1 MKVNKKG
8 RYLNFGGPVGD
19 PKKESTGYARL
30 DARLARLA
38 EEQASDTSNY
48 TMSSADRI
56 QRQRMMETGGES
68 DPDRAVSP
76 AGAQGYWQI
85 MPTTRMDLENRGLVP
100 KGMDPFNREHS
111 RMMRDAKINAL
122 SKLQFIA
129 NPPQQIP
136 EVNRL
141 ARIYAS
147 YNHGEG
153 NTRKALERAKAEGVN
168 IYDDPR
174 LWLPYLPSETQKYV
188 KAILFD

>member
-8 RYLNFGGPVGD
+8 RYLQFGGPVGD
-19 PKKESTGYARL
+19 PKKESTGYAKL

-48 TMSSADRI
+48 MMDSAERI
-56 QRQRMMETGGES
+56 RRQRMMETGGEK

-85 MPTTRMDLENRGLVP
+85 MPTTRTDLEDRGLVP

-122 SKLQFIA
+122 SRLQFID
-129 NPPQQIP
+129 NPPKKIP

-174 LWLPYLPSETQKYV
+174 LWLSYLPSETQKYV

>member
-1 MKVNKKG
+1 
-8 RYLNFGGPVGD
+8 
-19 PKKESTGYARL
+19 
-30 DARLARLA
+30 
-38 EEQASDTSNY
+38 
-48 TMSSADRI
+48 
-56 QRQRMMETGGES
+56 
-68 DPDRAVSP
+68 
-76 AGAQGYWQI
+76 
-85 MPTTRMDLENRGLVP
+85 MDLENRGLVP

-122 SKLQFIA
+122 SRLQFIA